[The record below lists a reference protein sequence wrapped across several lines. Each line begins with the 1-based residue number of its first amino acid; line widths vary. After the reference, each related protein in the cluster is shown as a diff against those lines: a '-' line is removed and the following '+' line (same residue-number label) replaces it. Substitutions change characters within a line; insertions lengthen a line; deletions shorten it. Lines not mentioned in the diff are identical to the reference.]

1 MERIIYDETFEG
13 LLTVLKELFEGKGE
27 EGDILAAKNCRP
39 VLFYVD
45 RQVETDFL
53 KAELMLKEIKDQIS
67 PAALRHV
74 FYTYLSEKKE
84 AGNLIY
90 RYLKKGFRQGRRI
103 DFNVADADV
112 AAVHA
117 LSLRVGREKHRL
129 LGLARFRLLKG
140 DIYYAPLEPDHDVVV
155 LLAPHFQRRMPGENW
170 IIHDLKRE
178 KAALYNKKEWLIT
191 ALRAGMKPEKAA
203 EEKKFQLLWKK
214 YFSAIA
220 VKERKNPRLQAS
232 FMPKKYWRYLVE
244 MEDKS

>member
-1 MERIIYDETFEG
+1 MERIIYDGTFEG
-13 LLTVLKELFEGKGE
+13 LLTVLKELFSNRGE
-27 EGDILAAKNCRP
+27 EGEILAARNRRP

-53 KAELMLKEIKDQIS
+53 QAELMLKEIKDRIS

-74 FYTYLSEKKE
+74 FYAYLSEEKE

-90 RYLKKGFRQGRRI
+90 RYLKKGFALGRQV

-117 LSLRVGREKHRL
+117 LSMRVGREKHRL
-129 LGLARFRLLKG
+129 MGLARFRLLKG
-140 DIYYAPLEPDHDVVV
+140 DIYYAPLEPDGDVLV
-155 LLAPHFQRRMPGENW
+155 LLAPHFRKRMPEENW

-178 KAALYNKKEWLIT
+178 KAVLYNKKEWLIS
-191 ALRAGMKPEKAA
+191 ALKAGVRPEKAA

-214 YFSAIA
+214 YFGSIA
-220 VKERKNPRLQAS
+220 VKERKNLRLQAS

-244 MEDKS
+244 MEDDS